1 MRKLLAIGLGLATL
15 AAAAPSQAQPSAL
28 QQRRQQM
35 LEIGQRQRAL
45 IEQRLRCI
53 NQASKITDLE
63 RCNSSS
69 QGSSPMHSGGWTCPM
84 W

>member
-69 QGSSPMHSGGWTCPM
+69 PGSSTMHSTCPM

>member
-35 LEIGQRQRAL
+35 LEIGQRQQAL

-63 RCNSSS
+63 RCNSNSS
-69 QGSSPMHSGGWTCPM
+69 GSSPMHSTCPM